1 MIADARPTKTDLPP
15 LLRVHNLSLA
25 YAKRRA
31 FAAESIATLAL
42 RGISFELRAGET
54 LALVGPS
61 GSGKSSLA
69 RCLVRLE
76 TPSSGQ
82 IFFEGNDLCAMD
94 AIALSPVRRK
104 IHLIF
109 QDAASALNPRFTV
122 EQIVGE
128 PLTIHE
134 PMMGRAERTSRVAD
148 ALNQVELAHG
158 WHSRRPRELSGGQ
171 RQRVAIARA
180 LVLQPKLLILDE
192 ALSSLDLSAQ
202 SQIANLLFELQERQ
216 GLAYLYITHDLRMAK
231 AMAGEIAVLEAGRLV
246 SQPLPTELIASN
258 LQTVS

>member
-1 MIADARPTKTDLPP
+1 MIADARFRKNDSPP
-15 LLRVHNLSLA
+15 LLSVRNLSLA
-25 YAKRRA
+25 YAQRHA
-31 FAAESIATLAL
+31 FAAENIATRAL
-42 RGISFELRAGET
+42 RGVSFDLRAGKT

-82 IFFEGNDLCAMD
+82 IFFEGNDLCAVN
-94 AIALSPVRRK
+94 AIALNAARKK

-122 EQIVGE
+122 EEVVGE
-128 PLTIHE
+128 PLVIHAPTI
-134 PMMGRAERTSRVAD
+134 GRAERKRRVAD
-148 ALNQVELAHG
+148 ALRQVELAEG
-158 WHSRRPRELSGGQ
+158 WHIRRPRELSGGQ

-180 LVLQPKLLILDE
+180 LVLHPKLLILDE

-202 SQIANLLFELQERQ
+202 SQIANLLFDLQEQ
-216 GLAYLYITHDLRMAK
+216 QALAYLYITHDLRMAK
-231 AMAGEIAVLEAGRLV
+231 GVAGEIAVLEAGRLV
-246 SQPLPTELIASN
+246 PQPLPTELIASN
-258 LQTVS
+258 LQTVF

>member
-1 MIADARPTKTDLPP
+1 MIADARPTKNNSPALLSVRDLF
-15 LLRVHNLSLA
+15 LA
-25 YAKRRA
+25 YAKRHA
-31 FAAESIATLAL
+31 FAAESIATHAL
-42 RGISFELRAGET
+42 RGVSFELRAGET

-76 TPSSGQ
+76 TPNSGQ

-94 AIALSPVRRK
+94 AVALSAARK
-104 IHLIF
+104 SIHLIF

-122 EQIVGE
+122 EEIVGE
-128 PLTIHE
+128 PLVIHA
-134 PMMGRAERTSRVAD
+134 PTMGHAERIRRVAE
-148 ALNQVELAHG
+148 ALKRVELAEG

-202 SQIANLLFELQERQ
+202 SQIANLLFDLQERQ

-231 AMAGEIAVLEAGRLV
+231 AVAGEIAVLETGRLV
-246 SQPLPTELIASN
+246 QQALPTELIAAN

>member
-1 MIADARPTKTDLPP
+1 MIADERPTKSGSPP
-15 LLRVHNLSLA
+15 LLSVRNLFLA
-25 YAKRRA
+25 YTKRHA
-31 FAAESIATLAL
+31 FAAESIATHAL
-42 RGISFELRAGET
+42 RGVSFELRTDET

-76 TPSSGQ
+76 TPSAGQ

-94 AIALSPVRRK
+94 AIALNAARKK

-122 EQIVGE
+122 EEIVGE
-128 PLTIHE
+128 PLVIHE
-134 PMMGRAERTSRVAD
+134 PTMGQAERKRRVGD
-148 ALNQVELAHG
+148 ALKQVELAHG
-158 WHSRRPRELSGGQ
+158 WHNRRPRELSGGQ
-171 RQRVAIARA
+171 RQRIAIARA
-180 LVLQPKLLILDE
+180 VVLQPKLLILDE

-202 SQIANLLFELQERQ
+202 SQIANLLFDLQERQ
-216 GLAYLYITHDLRMAK
+216 ALAYLYITHDLRMAK
-231 AMAGEIAVLEAGRLV
+231 AVASEIAVLEAGRLV
-246 SQPLPTELIASN
+246 PQPLPTELIASN

>member
-1 MIADARPTKTDLPP
+1 M
-15 LLRVHNLSLA
+15 
-25 YAKRRA
+25 
-31 FAAESIATLAL
+31 
-42 RGISFELRAGET
+42 
-54 LALVGPS
+54 
-61 GSGKSSLA
+61 
-69 RCLVRLE
+69 
-76 TPSSGQ
+76 
-82 IFFEGNDLCAMD
+82 FFEGKDLCTMD
-94 AIALSPVRRK
+94 ALALSAARKK

-122 EQIVGE
+122 EEIVAE
-128 PLTIHE
+128 PLVIHE
-134 PMMGRAERTSRVAD
+134 PRMDHPERKRFVAD
-148 ALNQVELAHG
+148 ALNRVELAQG

-231 AMAGEIAVLEAGRLV
+231 AVAGEIAVLEAGRLV
-246 SQPLPTELIASN
+246 PQALPTELIASN
-258 LQTVS
+258 LQTVY

>member
-1 MIADARPTKTDLPP
+1 MIADARPTEIASQP
-15 LLRVHNLSLA
+15 LLSVRDLFLA
-25 YAKRRA
+25 YAKRHA
-31 FAAESIATLAL
+31 FAAESIATQAL
-42 RGISFELRAGET
+42 RGVSFELRSGET

-82 IFFEGNDLCAMD
+82 VFLEGNDLCVMD
-94 AIALSPVRRK
+94 AIALNAARKK

-122 EQIVGE
+122 QEIVGE
-128 PLTIHE
+128 PLLIHE
-134 PMMGRAERTSRVAD
+134 PTLGQGERNRRVAK
-148 ALNQVELAHG
+148 ALKQVELAEG
-158 WHSRRPRELSGGQ
+158 WRNRRPRELSGGQ

-202 SQIANLLFELQERQ
+202 SQIANLLLDLQEQQR
-216 GLAYLYITHDLRMAK
+216 LAYLYITHDLRMAK
-231 AMAGEIAVLEAGRLV
+231 AVAGEIAVLEAGRLV
-246 SQPLPTELIASN
+246 PQGLPTQLIASN
-258 LQTVS
+258 LQTVF

>member
-1 MIADARPTKTDLPP
+1 MIANARSTKPDLPP
-15 LLRVHNLSLA
+15 LLRVQNLYLA
-25 YAKRRA
+25 YAKRHA
-31 FAAESIATLAL
+31 FVAESIATHAL
-42 RGISFELRAGET
+42 RGVSFELRAGET

-69 RCLVRLE
+69 RCMVRLE

-82 IFFEGNDLCAMD
+82 IFLEGNDLCRMD
-94 AIALSPVRRK
+94 AVALSAARK
-104 IHLIF
+104 EIHLIF

-122 EQIVGE
+122 EEIVAE
-128 PLTIHE
+128 PLAIHE
-134 PMMGRAERTSRVAD
+134 PTIGHAERKRRVAE

-158 WHSRRPRELSGGQ
+158 WHSRRPQELSGGQ

-202 SQIANLLFELQERQ
+202 SQIANLLFDLQERQ
-216 GLAYLYITHDLRMAK
+216 GLAYLYITHDLGMAK
-231 AMAGEIAVLEAGRLV
+231 AVAGEIVVLEAGRLV
-246 SQPLPTELIASN
+246 PQPLPTELIASN
-258 LQTVS
+258 LQPVS

>member
-1 MIADARPTKTDLPP
+1 MVADARPTKGGSPP
-15 LLRVHNLSLA
+15 LLRVQNLFLD
-25 YAKRRA
+25 YAKRRV
-31 FAAESIATLAL
+31 FAPENVATHTL
-42 RGISFELRAGET
+42 RGVSFELRAGET

-76 TPSSGQ
+76 APSSGQ
-82 IFFEGNDLCAMD
+82 IFLEGNDLCAMD
-94 AIALSPVRRK
+94 TIALSAARKK

-109 QDAASALNPRFTV
+109 QDTASALNPRFTV
-122 EQIVGE
+122 EEIIGE
-128 PLTIHE
+128 PLAIHE
-134 PMMGRAERTSRVAD
+134 PKMGRVERNNRVAD

-158 WHSRRPRELSGGQ
+158 WHGRRPGELSGGQ
-171 RQRVAIARA
+171 RQRVAIARS

-202 SQIANLLFELQERQ
+202 SQIANLLFDLQERQ

-231 AMAGEIAVLEAGRLV
+231 AVVGEIAVLEAGRLV
-246 SQPLPTELIASN
+246 PQALPTELIAST
-258 LQTVS
+258 LQPVS

>member
-1 MIADARPTKTDLPP
+1 MIADARPAKNHSAA
-15 LLRVHNLSLA
+15 LLSVRDISLT
-25 YAKRRA
+25 YAKRHV
-31 FAAESIATLAL
+31 FASASIATHAL
-42 RGISFELRAGET
+42 RGVSFELRAGET

-69 RCLVRLE
+69 RCLLRLE

-82 IFFEGNDLCAMD
+82 IFFEGNDLCAMGT
-94 AIALSPVRRK
+94 IALGAARKK

-109 QDAASALNPRFTV
+109 QDSASALNPRFTV
-122 EQIVGE
+122 EEIVGE
-128 PLTIHE
+128 PLVIHE
-134 PMMGRAERTSRVAD
+134 PDIGHAERKRRLAE

-158 WHSRRPRELSGGQ
+158 WHSRRPQELSGGQ

-202 SQIANLLFELQERQ
+202 SQIANLLFDLQERQ

-231 AMAGEIAVLEAGRLV
+231 AVAGEIAVLEAGRLV
-246 SQPLPTELIASN
+246 PQALPTELIASN
-258 LQTVS
+258 LQPVS